1 MAQVTTIHSTLLAC
15 LLWSGIAA
23 ADETSWTSQRELFVV
38 NYQSELQPVQ
48 INKLHAW
55 IIHIEN
61 AAGEPVE
68 AAAIEATGGMPLHDH
83 GLPTRP
89 RVTEE
94 LGNGDY
100 RLQGMR
106 FHMTGA
112 WEITLLIRAGETE
125 DTVVISLKL

>member
-1 MAQVTTIHSTLLAC
+1 
-15 LLWSGIAA
+15 
-23 ADETSWTSQRELFVV
+23 
-38 NYQSELQPVQ
+38 
-48 INKLHAW
+48 
-55 IIHIEN
+55 
-61 AAGEPVE
+61 
-68 AAAIEATGGMPLHDH
+68 MPLHDH